1 MDENEIEED
10 VIMFC
15 TNCGNEMSEEEQFC
29 PNCGAPQETT
39 ASQPS
44 QPPVPPVQGI
54 GMPQGNVPYQNG
66 AAVAVKK
73 KNKMLPLII
82 IGSVVGG
89 MIILVVIICIVAALR
104 SDDFSID
111 TVKDGT
117 LMDFDEGATIGE
129 AFDDAFH
136 DGSWYYDEDNDTDE
150 KYVVFDGYFY
160 SEDDDE
166 IEVRIGFRHDPDVH
180 DSNEFEVF
188 AVELE
193 DDYGDEADVSD
204 DMEGFFNYIFDGD
217 SFEWYW
223 N

>member
-1 MDENEIEED
+1 MRCQRKSSFVRIAAHRKRQQHR
-10 VIMFC
+10 
-15 TNCGNEMSEEEQFC
+15 SRRS
-29 PNCGAPQETT
+29 
-39 ASQPS
+39 AST
-44 QPPVPPVQGI
+44 PVQGI
-54 GMPQGNVPYQNG
+54 GMPQGTVPYQNG

-89 MIILVVIICIVAALR
+89 IIILVVIICIVAALR

-204 DMEGFFNYIFDGD
+204 DMEGFSITFSMVIHLNGIGTDCT
-217 SFEWYW
+217 
-223 N
+223 

>member
-1 MDENEIEED
+1 
-10 VIMFC
+10 
-15 TNCGNEMSEEEQFC
+15 
-29 PNCGAPQETT
+29 
-39 ASQPS
+39 
-44 QPPVPPVQGI
+44 
-54 GMPQGNVPYQNG
+54 
-66 AAVAVKK
+66 
-73 KNKMLPLII
+73 MLPLII

-89 MIILVVIICIVAALR
+89 IIILVVIICIVTALR

-117 LMDFDEGATIGE
+117 LLDFDEDATIGE

-223 N
+223 D